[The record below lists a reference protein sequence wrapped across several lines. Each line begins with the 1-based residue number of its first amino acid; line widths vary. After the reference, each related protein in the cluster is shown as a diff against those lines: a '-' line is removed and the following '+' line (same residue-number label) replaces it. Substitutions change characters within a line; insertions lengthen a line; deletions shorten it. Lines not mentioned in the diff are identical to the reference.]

1 MTAFNDPTF
10 AWELLEWEIA
20 IEMNE
25 SLSGKAIAKLLALYM
40 VRKSSFREE
49 FKKWTPYW
57 MLDSHILKTSSPHSW
72 WRECREELE

>member
-49 FKKWTPYW
+49 FKK
-57 MLDSHILKTSSPHSW
+57 
-72 WRECREELE
+72 

>member
-25 SLSGKAIAKLLALYM
+25 SLSGTAISKLLQLYM
-40 VRKSSFREE
+40 VRLVVFSE
-49 FKKWTPYW
+49 
-57 MLDSHILKTSSPHSW
+57 D
-72 WRECREELE
+72 